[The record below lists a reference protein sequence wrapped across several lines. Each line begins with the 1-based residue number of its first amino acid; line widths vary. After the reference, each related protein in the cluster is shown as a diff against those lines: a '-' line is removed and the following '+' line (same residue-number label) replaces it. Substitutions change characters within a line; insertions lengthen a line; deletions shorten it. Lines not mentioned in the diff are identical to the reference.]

1 MEHAGG
7 PHSPS
12 ELGTARLRPIR
23 QGWVPGERPLDG
35 ALLTEML
42 AGAPSGLSFI
52 YATLDE
58 LAEAHHLDDV
68 AVVLDSSG
76 AGRQVFRRGR
86 RELSGATSCLP
97 PTIQLMTSPG
107 VHTGPGVIPDDLSAM
122 VMHLCSLA
130 LRLDLLAH
138 DASHDPLT
146 GLWNRR
152 IYEQSLQ
159 QAVSRTERYGWPFGV
174 VLLDI
179 DDFKSVNDRHG
190 HAAGDAVL
198 RAVGGGLRASLRSGD
213 VAARMGGDEFAL
225 LVLNADA
232 RAVLEPVTQR
242 LRQAL
247 DRVVPEADIHFSTGV
262 AFFPDDADD
271 GDGLMRLADIR
282 LYEDKSRA
290 AAQAVGR
297 PHDGSVTG

>member
-1 MEHAGG
+1 MEQVGG
-7 PHSPS
+7 PPSPS
-12 ELGTARLRPIR
+12 ELGAARLRPIR
-23 QGWVPGERPLDG
+23 QGSVPGGRLLDG

-42 AGAPSGLSFI
+42 AEASSGLSFI
-52 YATLDE
+52 YATLDA
-58 LAEAHHLDDV
+58 LADAYHLDDV
-68 AVVLDSSG
+68 AVVVDSSG

-86 RELSGATSCLP
+86 RDLGGASSCLP
-97 PTIQLMTSPG
+97 STTGLLTSPG
-107 VHTGPGVIPDDLSAM
+107 LHAGPGVIPEDLSAM

-152 IYEQSLQ
+152 TYEQSLQ
-159 QAVSRTERYGWPFGV
+159 PAVSRTERYGWPFGLI
-174 VLLDI
+174 LLDI

-271 GDGLMRLADIR
+271 GDGLMRLADVR
-282 LYEDKSRA
+282 LYEDKARA
-290 AAQAVGR
+290 AAQIGGR
-297 PHDGSVTG
+297 RGDGSVTG